1 MAVGQTSEL
10 GNFYLCRA
18 IRMRIEKV
26 PGFGLDSF
34 CWLVTHGDISSLD
47 FLTSNNYLPLI
58 DVVIS

>member
-1 MAVGQTSEL
+1 MGQTSEL
-10 GNFYLCRA
+10 GNVCLCRA
-18 IRMRIEKV
+18 IQMRIEKV

-47 FLTSNNYLPLI
+47 FLISNNYLPLV